1 MKPLK
6 YYVATSVDGFIAQ
19 ADGSFEGFSFEGD
32 HIADYIDSLNQF
44 DTVLMGRKTYDVG
57 LQDGKTNPYPMLKS
71 YVFSRTMATSPDP
84 QVTLVSQGA
93 SEVVRQLK
101 AAPGS
106 AIYLCGGATLAAQL
120 FAEGLIDEL
129 ILKINPFVMG
139 QGIPLFATV
148 VAQTQLAL
156 VGSKI
161 YDSGVVW
168 LRYGVQFAT

>member
-19 ADGSFEGFSFEGD
+19 ADGSFGGFATEGD
-32 HIADYIDSLNQF
+32 SIADYIDSLSQF

-57 LQDGKTNPYPMLKS
+57 LKEGKTNPYPMLKS

-84 QVTLVSQGA
+84 QVTLVSDQA
-93 SEVVRQLK
+93 SQVVKQLK
-101 AAPGS
+101 AELGS

-120 FAEGLIDEL
+120 FTEGLIDEL

-148 VAQTQLAL
+148 IPQTQLTL
-156 VGSKI
+156 IGSQI
-161 YDSGVVW
+161 YANGVAW
-168 LRYGVQFAT
+168 LRYEV